1 MRNNLLVTILFLAS
15 SSIILS
21 QDLRIKNLQIESKN
35 NGTVIQLDSNRKVNL
50 ENVTAWYSSEWF
62 YMTIYDANADSLSLT
77 NYKND
82 SLKNI
87 EVSNSDESTQI
98 AVQLFSDIESF
109 EINTPNRKTLQFFLR
124 NSQLVAKNS
133 ISVEDG
139 IDIVQAEEKTSK
151 EKPESKLFNDLFF
164 YLLRLQNIFFV
175 NLESKIFL
183 TAFDAVIAS
192 PNVIKSLLGKLFF
205 LRKVKKSLW
214 LSILKSSEQPP
225 NA

>member
-21 QDLRIKNLQIESKN
+21 QDLRIKNLQIESKK

-62 YMTIYDANADSLSLT
+62 YMTIYDANADSLSLA

-98 AVQLFSDIESF
+98 AVQLFSEIESF
-109 EINTPNRKTLQFFLR
+109 EINTPNRKTLQFLLR

-133 ISVEDG
+133 ISVEDK
-139 IDIVQAEEKTSK
+139 IDIVQSEEKTPK
-151 EKPESKLFNDLFF
+151 EKDIIYEKEQLRSANNKL
-164 YLLRLQNIFFV
+164 I
-175 NLESKIFL
+175 
-183 TAFDAVIAS
+183 VIAGLIVS
-192 PNVIKSLLGKLFF
+192 AIDITNSTSFSAGALIAIIANF
-205 LRKVKKSLW
+205 L
-214 LSILKSSEQPP
+214 
-225 NA
+225 

>member
-35 NGTVIQLDSNRKVNL
+35 NGTVIQLDSNKKVNL

-62 YMTIYDANADSLSLT
+62 YMTIYDANADSLSLA

-98 AVQLFSDIESF
+98 AVQLFSEIESF

-133 ISVEDG
+133 ISVEDE
-139 IDIVQAEEKTSK
+139 IDIVQIEEKTPK
-151 EKPESKLFNDLFF
+151 EKDIIYEKEQPRNANNKL
-164 YLLRLQNIFFV
+164 I
-175 NLESKIFL
+175 
-183 TAFDAVIAS
+183 VIAGFIVS
-192 PNVIKSLLGKLFF
+192 AIDITNSTSF
-205 LRKVKKSLW
+205 LAGVLIAIIANF
-214 LSILKSSEQPP
+214 L
-225 NA
+225 

>member
-35 NGTVIQLDSNRKVNL
+35 NGTVIQLDSNKKVNL

-62 YMTIYDANADSLSLT
+62 YMTIYDANADSLSLA

-98 AVQLFSDIESF
+98 AVQLFSEIESF

-133 ISVEDG
+133 ISVEDE
-139 IDIVQAEEKTSK
+139 IDIVQTEEKTPK
-151 EKPESKLFNDLFF
+151 EKDIIYEKEQSRNANNKL
-164 YLLRLQNIFFV
+164 I
-175 NLESKIFL
+175 
-183 TAFDAVIAS
+183 VIAGLIVS
-192 PNVIKSLLGKLFF
+192 AIDITNSTSFSAGALIAIIANF
-205 LRKVKKSLW
+205 L
-214 LSILKSSEQPP
+214 
-225 NA
+225 

>member
-35 NGTVIQLDSNRKVNL
+35 NGTVIQLDSNKKVNL

-62 YMTIYDANADSLSLT
+62 YMTIYDANADSLSLA

-98 AVQLFSDIESF
+98 AVQLFSEIESF
-109 EINTPNRKTLQFFLR
+109 EINAPNRKTLQFFLR

-133 ISVEDG
+133 ISVEDE
-139 IDIVQAEEKTSK
+139 IDIVQTEEKTPK
-151 EKPESKLFNDLFF
+151 EKDIIYEKEQPRNANNKL
-164 YLLRLQNIFFV
+164 I
-175 NLESKIFL
+175 
-183 TAFDAVIAS
+183 VIAGLIVS
-192 PNVIKSLLGKLFF
+192 AIDITNSTSFSAGALIAIIANF
-205 LRKVKKSLW
+205 L
-214 LSILKSSEQPP
+214 
-225 NA
+225 

>member
-62 YMTIYDANADSLSLT
+62 YMTIYDANADSLSLA

-98 AVQLFSDIESF
+98 AVQLFSEIESF

-124 NSQLVAKNS
+124 NNQLVAKNS
-133 ISVEDG
+133 ISVEDK
-139 IDIVQAEEKTSK
+139 IDIVQTEEKIPK
-151 EKPESKLFNDLFF
+151 EKDIIYEKEQPRNANNKL
-164 YLLRLQNIFFV
+164 I
-175 NLESKIFL
+175 
-183 TAFDAVIAS
+183 VIAGLIVS
-192 PNVIKSLLGKLFF
+192 AIDITNSTSFSAGALIAIIANF
-205 LRKVKKSLW
+205 L
-214 LSILKSSEQPP
+214 
-225 NA
+225 

>member
-35 NGTVIQLDSNRKVNL
+35 NGTVIQLDSNKKVNL

-62 YMTIYDANADSLSLT
+62 YMTIYDANADSLSLA

-98 AVQLFSDIESF
+98 AVQLFSEIESF

-133 ISVEDG
+133 ISVEDE
-139 IDIVQAEEKTSK
+139 IDIVQTEEKTLKQKDVIYEK
-151 EKPESKLFNDLFF
+151 EQPRNANNKL
-164 YLLRLQNIFFV
+164 I
-175 NLESKIFL
+175 
-183 TAFDAVIAS
+183 VIAGLVVS
-192 PNVIKSLLGKLFF
+192 AIDITNSTSFSAGVLIAIIANF
-205 LRKVKKSLW
+205 L
-214 LSILKSSEQPP
+214 
-225 NA
+225 

>member
-35 NGTVIQLDSNRKVNL
+35 NGTVIQLDSNKKVNL

-62 YMTIYDANADSLSLT
+62 YMTIYDANADSLSLA

-98 AVQLFSDIESF
+98 AVQLFSEIESF

-133 ISVEDG
+133 ISFEDE
-139 IDIVQAEEKTSK
+139 IDIVQTEEKTPK
-151 EKPESKLFNDLFF
+151 EKDIIYEKEQPKNANSKL
-164 YLLRLQNIFFV
+164 I
-175 NLESKIFL
+175 
-183 TAFDAVIAS
+183 VIAGLIVS
-192 PNVIKSLLGKLFF
+192 AIDITNSTSFSAGALIAIIANF
-205 LRKVKKSLW
+205 L
-214 LSILKSSEQPP
+214 
-225 NA
+225 

>member
-35 NGTVIQLDSNRKVNL
+35 NGTVVQLDSNRKVNL

-62 YMTIYDANADSLSLT
+62 YMTIYDANADSLSLA

-98 AVQLFSDIESF
+98 AVQLFSEIESF

-133 ISVEDG
+133 ISVEDE
-139 IDIVQAEEKTSK
+139 IDIVQTEEKTPK
-151 EKPESKLFNDLFF
+151 EKDIIYEKEQPRNANNKL
-164 YLLRLQNIFFV
+164 I
-175 NLESKIFL
+175 
-183 TAFDAVIAS
+183 VIAGLIVS
-192 PNVIKSLLGKLFF
+192 AIDITNSTSFSAGALIAIIASF
-205 LRKVKKSLW
+205 L
-214 LSILKSSEQPP
+214 
-225 NA
+225 

>member
-1 MRNNLLVTILFLAS
+1 MRNNLLVTILFLVS

-62 YMTIYDANADSLSLT
+62 YMTIYDANADSLSLA

-87 EVSNSDESTQI
+87 EVSNSNESTQI
-98 AVQLFSDIESF
+98 AVQLFSEIESF

-133 ISVEDG
+133 ISVEDK
-139 IDIVQAEEKTSK
+139 IDIVQTEEKTPK
-151 EKPESKLFNDLFF
+151 EKDIIYEKEQPRNANSKL
-164 YLLRLQNIFFV
+164 I
-175 NLESKIFL
+175 
-183 TAFDAVIAS
+183 VIAGLIVS
-192 PNVIKSLLGKLFF
+192 AIDVTNSTSFSAGALIAIIANF
-205 LRKVKKSLW
+205 L
-214 LSILKSSEQPP
+214 
-225 NA
+225 

>member
-35 NGTVIQLDSNRKVNL
+35 NGTVIQLDSNKKVNL

-62 YMTIYDANADSLSLT
+62 YMTIYDANADSLSLA

-98 AVQLFSDIESF
+98 AVQLFSEIESF

-124 NSQLVAKNS
+124 NSQLFVKNS
-133 ISVEDG
+133 ISVEDE
-139 IDIVQAEEKTSK
+139 IDIVQTEEKTPK
-151 EKPESKLFNDLFF
+151 EKDIIYEKEQPRNANNKL
-164 YLLRLQNIFFV
+164 I
-175 NLESKIFL
+175 
-183 TAFDAVIAS
+183 VIAGLIVS
-192 PNVIKSLLGKLFF
+192 AIDITNSTSFSAGALIAIIANF
-205 LRKVKKSLW
+205 L
-214 LSILKSSEQPP
+214 
-225 NA
+225 

>member
-15 SSIILS
+15 SSITLS

-62 YMTIYDANADSLSLT
+62 YMTIYDANADSLSLA

-98 AVQLFSDIESF
+98 AVQLFSEIESF

-133 ISVEDG
+133 ISVEDK
-139 IDIVQAEEKTSK
+139 IDIVQTEERTPK
-151 EKPESKLFNDLFF
+151 EKDIIYEKEQPRNANNKL
-164 YLLRLQNIFFV
+164 I
-175 NLESKIFL
+175 
-183 TAFDAVIAS
+183 VIAGLIVS
-192 PNVIKSLLGKLFF
+192 AIDITNSTSFSAGALIAIIANF
-205 LRKVKKSLW
+205 L
-214 LSILKSSEQPP
+214 
-225 NA
+225 

>member
-21 QDLRIKNLQIESKN
+21 QDLRIKNLQIESKK

-50 ENVTAWYSSEWF
+50 ENVAAWYSSEWF
-62 YMTIYDANADSLSLT
+62 YMTIYDANADSLSLA

-87 EVSNSDESTQI
+87 EVSNSDESAQI
-98 AVQLFSDIESF
+98 AVQLFSEIESF

-133 ISVEDG
+133 ISVEDK
-139 IDIVQAEEKTSK
+139 IDIVQTEERTPK
-151 EKPESKLFNDLFF
+151 EKDIIYENEQPRNANNKL
-164 YLLRLQNIFFV
+164 I
-175 NLESKIFL
+175 
-183 TAFDAVIAS
+183 VIAGLIVS
-192 PNVIKSLLGKLFF
+192 AIDVTNSTSFSAGALIAIIASF
-205 LRKVKKSLW
+205 L
-214 LSILKSSEQPP
+214 
-225 NA
+225 

>member
-15 SSIILS
+15 SSITLS

-62 YMTIYDANADSLSLT
+62 YMTIYDANADSLSLA

-98 AVQLFSDIESF
+98 AVQLFSEIESF

-133 ISVEDG
+133 ISVENE
-139 IDIVQAEEKTSK
+139 IDIVLTEEETPK
-151 EKPESKLFNDLFF
+151 EKDIIYEKEQPRNANNKL
-164 YLLRLQNIFFV
+164 I
-175 NLESKIFL
+175 
-183 TAFDAVIAS
+183 VIAGLIVS
-192 PNVIKSLLGKLFF
+192 AVDITNSTSFSVGALIAIIANF
-205 LRKVKKSLW
+205 L
-214 LSILKSSEQPP
+214 
-225 NA
+225 

>member
-50 ENVTAWYSSEWF
+50 ENVTAWYSLEWF
-62 YMTIYDANADSLSLT
+62 YMTIYDANADSLSLA

-98 AVQLFSDIESF
+98 AVQLFSEIESF

-133 ISVEDG
+133 ISVEDK
-139 IDIVQAEEKTSK
+139 IDIVQTEEETSK
-151 EKPESKLFNDLFF
+151 EKDIIYEKEQSRNANNKL
-164 YLLRLQNIFFV
+164 I
-175 NLESKIFL
+175 
-183 TAFDAVIAS
+183 VIAGLIVS
-192 PNVIKSLLGKLFF
+192 AIDITNSTSFSAGALIAIIANF
-205 LRKVKKSLW
+205 L
-214 LSILKSSEQPP
+214 
-225 NA
+225 

>member
-15 SSIILS
+15 SSVILS

-62 YMTIYDANADSLSLT
+62 YMTIYDANADSLSLA

-98 AVQLFSDIESF
+98 AVQLFSEIESF

-133 ISVEDG
+133 ISVEDK
-139 IDIVQAEEKTSK
+139 IDIVQTEEETSK
-151 EKPESKLFNDLFF
+151 EKDIIYEKEQPRNANNKL
-164 YLLRLQNIFFV
+164 I
-175 NLESKIFL
+175 
-183 TAFDAVIAS
+183 VIAGLIVS
-192 PNVIKSLLGKLFF
+192 AIDITNSTSFSAGALIAIIANF
-205 LRKVKKSLW
+205 L
-214 LSILKSSEQPP
+214 
-225 NA
+225 

>member
-21 QDLRIKNLQIESKN
+21 QDLRIKNLKIESKN
-35 NGTVIQLDSNRKVNL
+35 NGTVIQLDSNKKVNL

-62 YMTIYDANADSLSLT
+62 YMTIYDANADSLSLA

-98 AVQLFSDIESF
+98 AVQLFSEIESF

-133 ISVEDG
+133 ISVEDE
-139 IDIVQAEEKTSK
+139 IDIVQTEEKTPK
-151 EKPESKLFNDLFF
+151 EKDIIYEKEQPRNANNKL
-164 YLLRLQNIFFV
+164 I
-175 NLESKIFL
+175 
-183 TAFDAVIAS
+183 VIAGLIVS
-192 PNVIKSLLGKLFF
+192 AIDITNSTSFSAGALIAIIANF
-205 LRKVKKSLW
+205 L
-214 LSILKSSEQPP
+214 
-225 NA
+225 

>member
-35 NGTVIQLDSNRKVNL
+35 NGTVIQLNSNKKVNL

-62 YMTIYDANADSLSLT
+62 YMTIYDANADSLSLA

-87 EVSNSDESTQI
+87 EVSNSNESTQI
-98 AVQLFSDIESF
+98 AVQLFSEIESF

-133 ISVEDG
+133 ISVEDE
-139 IDIVQAEEKTSK
+139 IDIVQAEEKTPK
-151 EKPESKLFNDLFF
+151 EKDIIYEKEQPRNANNKL
-164 YLLRLQNIFFV
+164 I
-175 NLESKIFL
+175 
-183 TAFDAVIAS
+183 VIAGLIVS
-192 PNVIKSLLGKLFF
+192 AVDITNSTSFSVGALIAIIANF
-205 LRKVKKSLW
+205 L
-214 LSILKSSEQPP
+214 
-225 NA
+225 

>member
-1 MRNNLLVTILFLAS
+1 MRNNLLVTILFLFS

-62 YMTIYDANADSLSLT
+62 YMTIYDANADSLSLA

-98 AVQLFSDIESF
+98 AVQLFSEIESF

-133 ISVEDG
+133 ISVEDK
-139 IDIVQAEEKTSK
+139 IDIVQTEEETSK
-151 EKPESKLFNDLFF
+151 EKDIIYEKEQPRNANNKL
-164 YLLRLQNIFFV
+164 I
-175 NLESKIFL
+175 
-183 TAFDAVIAS
+183 VIAGLIVS
-192 PNVIKSLLGKLFF
+192 AIDITNSTSFSAGALIAIIASF
-205 LRKVKKSLW
+205 L
-214 LSILKSSEQPP
+214 
-225 NA
+225 

>member
-35 NGTVIQLDSNRKVNL
+35 NGTVIQLDSNKKVNL

-62 YMTIYDANADSLSLT
+62 YMTIYDANADSLSLA

-109 EINTPNRKTLQFFLR
+109 EINTPKRKTLQFFLR
-124 NSQLVAKNS
+124 NSQSVAKNS
-133 ISVEDG
+133 ISIEDE
-139 IDIVQAEEKTSK
+139 IDILDTEEKPPK
-151 EKPESKLFNDLFF
+151 EKDIIYEKEQSRNVNNKLIVFAGLVISAIDITDSTSFSAGVLIAIIAN
-164 YLLRLQNIFFV
+164 
-175 NLESKIFL
+175 FL
-183 TAFDAVIAS
+183 
-192 PNVIKSLLGKLFF
+192 
-205 LRKVKKSLW
+205 
-214 LSILKSSEQPP
+214 
-225 NA
+225 

>member
-35 NGTVIQLDSNRKVNL
+35 NGTVIQLDSNKKVNL

-62 YMTIYDANADSLSLT
+62 YMTIYNANADSLSLA

-98 AVQLFSDIESF
+98 AVQLFSEIESF

-133 ISVEDG
+133 ISVEDK
-139 IDIVQAEEKTSK
+139 IDIVETEEKTPK
-151 EKPESKLFNDLFF
+151 EKDIIYEQEQPRNANNKL
-164 YLLRLQNIFFV
+164 I
-175 NLESKIFL
+175 
-183 TAFDAVIAS
+183 VIAGLIVS
-192 PNVIKSLLGKLFF
+192 AIDITNSTSFSAGALIAIIANF
-205 LRKVKKSLW
+205 L
-214 LSILKSSEQPP
+214 
-225 NA
+225 

>member
-35 NGTVIQLDSNRKVNL
+35 NGTVIQLDSNKKVNL

-62 YMTIYDANADSLSLT
+62 YMTIYDANADSLSLA

-98 AVQLFSDIESF
+98 AVQLFSEIESF

-133 ISVEDG
+133 ISVEDE
-139 IDIVQAEEKTSK
+139 IDIVQTEEKTPK
-151 EKPESKLFNDLFF
+151 EKDIIYEKEQPRNANNKL
-164 YLLRLQNIFFV
+164 I
-175 NLESKIFL
+175 
-183 TAFDAVIAS
+183 VIAGLIVS
-192 PNVIKSLLGKLFF
+192 AIDVTNSTSFSAGALIAIIANF
-205 LRKVKKSLW
+205 L
-214 LSILKSSEQPP
+214 
-225 NA
+225 

>member
-21 QDLRIKNLQIESKN
+21 QDLRIKNLQIESKK

-62 YMTIYDANADSLSLT
+62 YMTIYDANADSLSLA

-98 AVQLFSDIESF
+98 AVQLFSEIESF

-133 ISVEDG
+133 ISVEDK
-139 IDIVQAEEKTSK
+139 IDIVQSEEKTPK
-151 EKPESKLFNDLFF
+151 EKDIIYEKEQLRSANNKL
-164 YLLRLQNIFFV
+164 I
-175 NLESKIFL
+175 
-183 TAFDAVIAS
+183 VIAGLIVS
-192 PNVIKSLLGKLFF
+192 AIDITNSTSFSAGALIAIIANF
-205 LRKVKKSLW
+205 L
-214 LSILKSSEQPP
+214 
-225 NA
+225 

>member
-35 NGTVIQLDSNRKVNL
+35 NGTVIQLDSNKKVNL

-62 YMTIYDANADSLSLT
+62 YMTIYDANADSLSLA

-98 AVQLFSDIESF
+98 AVQLFSEIESF

-133 ISVEDG
+133 ISLEDE
-139 IDIVQAEEKTSK
+139 IDIVQIEEKTPK
-151 EKPESKLFNDLFF
+151 EKDIIYEKEQPRNANNKL
-164 YLLRLQNIFFV
+164 I
-175 NLESKIFL
+175 
-183 TAFDAVIAS
+183 VIAGLVVS
-192 PNVIKSLLGKLFF
+192 AIDITNSTSFSAGALIAIIANF
-205 LRKVKKSLW
+205 L
-214 LSILKSSEQPP
+214 
-225 NA
+225 

>member
-35 NGTVIQLDSNRKVNL
+35 NGTVIQLDSNKKVNL

-62 YMTIYDANADSLSLT
+62 YMTIYNANADSLSLA

-98 AVQLFSDIESF
+98 AVQLFSEIESF

-133 ISVEDG
+133 ISVEDE
-139 IDIVQAEEKTSK
+139 IDIVQTEEKNPK
-151 EKPESKLFNDLFF
+151 EKDIIYEKEQPRNANNKL
-164 YLLRLQNIFFV
+164 I
-175 NLESKIFL
+175 
-183 TAFDAVIAS
+183 VIAGLIVS
-192 PNVIKSLLGKLFF
+192 AIDITNSTSF
-205 LRKVKKSLW
+205 LAGVLIAIIANF
-214 LSILKSSEQPP
+214 L
-225 NA
+225 

>member
-62 YMTIYDANADSLSLT
+62 YMTIYDANADSLSLA

-98 AVQLFSDIESF
+98 AVQLFSEIESF

-133 ISVEDG
+133 ISVEDK
-139 IDIVQAEEKTSK
+139 IDTVQTEEETSK
-151 EKPESKLFNDLFF
+151 EKDIIYEKEQPRNANNKL
-164 YLLRLQNIFFV
+164 I
-175 NLESKIFL
+175 
-183 TAFDAVIAS
+183 VIAGFIVS
-192 PNVIKSLLGKLFF
+192 AIDITNSTSFSAGALIAIIANF
-205 LRKVKKSLW
+205 L
-214 LSILKSSEQPP
+214 
-225 NA
+225 

>member
-35 NGTVIQLDSNRKVNL
+35 NGTVIQLDSNKKVNL

-62 YMTIYDANADSLSLT
+62 YMTIYDANADSLSLA

-98 AVQLFSDIESF
+98 AVQLFSEIESF
-109 EINTPNRKTLQFFLR
+109 EINTPKRKTLQFFLR

-133 ISVEDG
+133 ISVEDE
-139 IDIVQAEEKTSK
+139 IDIVQTEEETSK
-151 EKPESKLFNDLFF
+151 EKDIIYEKEQPRNANNKL
-164 YLLRLQNIFFV
+164 I
-175 NLESKIFL
+175 
-183 TAFDAVIAS
+183 VIAGLIVS
-192 PNVIKSLLGKLFF
+192 AIDITNSTSFSAGALIAIIANF
-205 LRKVKKSLW
+205 L
-214 LSILKSSEQPP
+214 
-225 NA
+225 

>member
-35 NGTVIQLDSNRKVNL
+35 NGTVIQLDSNKKVNL

-62 YMTIYDANADSLSLT
+62 YMTIYDANADSLSLA

-87 EVSNSDESTQI
+87 EVSNNDESTQI
-98 AVQLFSDIESF
+98 AVQLFSEIESF

-133 ISVEDG
+133 ISVEDE
-139 IDIVQAEEKTSK
+139 IDIVQTEEKTPK
-151 EKPESKLFNDLFF
+151 EKDIIYEKDQPRNANSKL
-164 YLLRLQNIFFV
+164 I
-175 NLESKIFL
+175 
-183 TAFDAVIAS
+183 VIAGLIVS
-192 PNVIKSLLGKLFF
+192 AIDITNSTSFSAGALIAIIANF
-205 LRKVKKSLW
+205 L
-214 LSILKSSEQPP
+214 
-225 NA
+225 

>member
-62 YMTIYDANADSLSLT
+62 YMTIYDANADSLSLA
-77 NYKND
+77 NYRND

-98 AVQLFSDIESF
+98 AVQLFSEIESF

-133 ISVEDG
+133 ISVEDK
-139 IDIVQAEEKTSK
+139 IDIVQSEEKTPK
-151 EKPESKLFNDLFF
+151 EKDIIYEKEQPRNANNKL
-164 YLLRLQNIFFV
+164 I
-175 NLESKIFL
+175 
-183 TAFDAVIAS
+183 VIAGLIVS
-192 PNVIKSLLGKLFF
+192 AIDVTNSTSFSAGALIAIIASF
-205 LRKVKKSLW
+205 L
-214 LSILKSSEQPP
+214 
-225 NA
+225 

>member
-35 NGTVIQLDSNRKVNL
+35 NGTVIQLNSNKKVNL

-62 YMTIYDANADSLSLT
+62 YMTIYDANADSLSLA

-98 AVQLFSDIESF
+98 AVQLFSEIESF
-109 EINTPNRKTLQFFLR
+109 EINNPNRKTLQFFLR

-133 ISVEDG
+133 ISVEDE
-139 IDIVQAEEKTSK
+139 IDIVQTEEKTPK
-151 EKPESKLFNDLFF
+151 EKDIIYEKEQPRNANSKL
-164 YLLRLQNIFFV
+164 I
-175 NLESKIFL
+175 
-183 TAFDAVIAS
+183 VIAGLIVS
-192 PNVIKSLLGKLFF
+192 AIDITNSTSFSAGALIAIIANF
-205 LRKVKKSLW
+205 L
-214 LSILKSSEQPP
+214 
-225 NA
+225 

>member
-35 NGTVIQLDSNRKVNL
+35 NGTVIQLDSNKKVNL

-124 NSQLVAKNS
+124 NCQLVAKNS

-151 EKPESKLFNDLFF
+151 EKDIIYEKEQPRNANNKL
-164 YLLRLQNIFFV
+164 I
-175 NLESKIFL
+175 
-183 TAFDAVIAS
+183 VIAGLIVS
-192 PNVIKSLLGKLFF
+192 AIDITNSTSFSAGALIAIIASF
-205 LRKVKKSLW
+205 L
-214 LSILKSSEQPP
+214 
-225 NA
+225 